1 MAGQVWETDTLGGYM
16 YSDELSETLRTELQP
31 NCRFRQ
37 MCDIEEGKGEN
48 KGDKLHWNVYSDVVD
63 EGGELPET
71 SAMPE
76 TNFNIRKE
84 SMTVTEYGN
93 SVPYTGKLNNLSKA
107 PVEKIVKKVMKND
120 ARKVLDKAAHAQFN
134 LTPLTVSPAGA
145 GGDSSTAIV
154 TESGGCTVTN
164 NAALTKSH
172 VKAIAD
178 EMKERDIIP
187 FDGEDYASLARPSTL
202 RTFKDDLEGIS
213 VYVDQGFKQVMH
225 GEIGRYEGIR
235 FAEQTNVATE
245 GWTNGKSDAAFFFGA
260 DTVCEGIVIPEE
272 VRGKI
277 PTDYGRSKGVAWY
290 YLGGF
295 GLCHTDA
302 AEARILKWDSAA

>member
-1 MAGQVWETDTLGGYM
+1 MAGQVWATDTLGGYM

-48 KGDKLHWNVYSDVVD
+48 KGDRLYWNVYGNAKT
-63 EGGELPET
+63 EGGALTENT
-71 SAMPE
+71 AMPE
-76 TNFNIRKE
+76 TEFDIRQE
-84 SMTVTEYGN
+84 SMVVTEYGN
-93 SVPYTGKLNNLSKA
+93 SVPFTGKLDNMSKH

-120 ARKVLDKAAHAQFN
+120 ARKVLDKAAHAQFD
-134 LTPLTVSPAGA
+134 LTPVTVSAAAGT
-145 GGDSSTAIV
+145 SSTAIT
-154 TESGGCTVTN
+154 TETGGCTITN
-164 NAALTKSH
+164 NAALTKEH
-172 VKAIAD
+172 VKKIAD
-178 EMKERDIIP
+178 EMKERDIVP
-187 FDGEDYASLARPSTL
+187 FDGDDYASLARPSTL

-213 VYVDQGFKQVMH
+213 VYVETGFKQIMH